1 MKELE
6 NYLLMKEAQVN
17 DEMDKTA
24 QTETQ
29 LLQLQDKLK
38 KTELKLR

>member
-24 QTETQ
+24 QTET
-29 LLQLQDKLK
+29 
-38 KTELKLR
+38 